1 MTGAGPIGA
10 FGACTKMRGKELP
23 GKISGIIP
31 VLGSLALA
39 IGYTVV
45 VGWIFKYTFVSITG
59 QLSSLGSTPGEL
71 GATFD
76 QIAAT
81 SPSFGES
88 VKAIFTG
95 KIGNTLWLIIGLVVS
110 IVIMIFG
117 IGGGI
122 EKVNKFMMPT
132 LFVLLI
138 GLGIYIACLP
148 GAGEGYK
155 YIFAMKS
162 EMLLDPELW
171 VFAFGQAFFSLSVAG
186 NGSVIYGSYL
196 PKDDDLVFSSRNI
209 ALFDTMAALLAAFV
223 IIPAMTAGNG
233 DPTQGGPGLMF
244 IALIQVFN
252 NMPGGAFVGAI
263 FFICVLFAGLSSLVN
278 LYEAPVASLQEIFH
292 MKRLPACLIVGGI
305 GCLVAVIIQGIT
317 GGWMDMVS
325 VYICPLG
332 ALIAGIM
339 FFWVC
344 HKDKA
349 MEAMG
354 EGRKKPLGTWVY
366 YMGKY
371 VYVALALIALVAGIV
386 VYFVKHTTI
395 G

>member
-1 MTGAGPIGA
+1 MEDSEVSAKHINAGRDRFSNKFGFILACIGSAVGMGNIWRFPSMVSRYGGLTFLIPYFVFVIIIGLSGVLGEFALGRMTGAGPIGA

-59 QLSSLGSTPGEL
+59 QLGSLGSTPAEL

-95 KIGNTLWLIIGLVVS
+95 KTGNTLWLIIGLVVS

-148 GAGEGYK
+148 GAGEGYR

-196 PKDDDLVFSSRNI
+196 PKDEDLVFSSRNI
-209 ALFDTMAALLAAFV
+209 ALFDTIAALLAAFV

-244 IALIQVFN
+244 IALVQVFN
-252 NMPGGAFVGAI
+252 NMPGGAFTTASIFSAVVGAQ
-263 FFICVLFAGLSSLVN
+263 LSESG
-278 LYEAPVASLQEIFH
+278 ET
-292 MKRLPACLIVGGI
+292 PAL
-305 GCLVAVIIQGIT
+305 
-317 GGWMDMVS
+317 
-325 VYICPLG
+325 
-332 ALIAGIM
+332 
-339 FFWVC
+339 
-344 HKDKA
+344 
-349 MEAMG
+349 
-354 EGRKKPLGTWVY
+354 
-366 YMGKY
+366 
-371 VYVALALIALVAGIV
+371 
-386 VYFVKHTTI
+386 
-395 G
+395 